1 MDAYDSMQQG
11 MSFMLGEKLCF
22 LSSAKVMLLQR
33 NLYIIYAI
41 YNFFE
46 ERNVIEIYLNL
57 KFVILN
63 TRDKMFR

>member
-1 MDAYDSMQQG
+1 MDAHDSMQQG
-11 MSFMLGEKLCF
+11 MSFMLGGKLCF

-33 NLYIIYAI
+33 DLYIYAI